1 MAAVAPFLAEPTLLE
16 DPFDEEIE
24 PELIDPAAQA
34 DEIATFNLLLAREA
48 EIPDSVRYF
57 VETLADEVSALPAD
71 AALRIDPYLLVSLQR
86 AVIAALRAFDNPD
99 PAHARREVRVRLEQL
114 RQVYRDLADARP
126 IYEDRPA
133 KALAQWLAATLDVP
147 QSRLAELLGV
157 SSRTFQRWVSES
169 DVIEPQG
176 DEARR
181 VQVVANVVSHLRHAL
196 TGRGAIDWFQHAHLM
211 AGGRSPAELL
221 DDPSALPELT
231 RLAASTRSQ
240 LAS

>member
-1 MAAVAPFLAEPTLLE
+1 MAAVAPLLSETTLLD
-16 DPFDEEIE
+16 DPFDQEVE

-34 DEIATFNLLLAREA
+34 EEIAAYNLLLARASEV
-48 EIPDSVRYF
+48 PDSVRFF
-57 VETLADEVSALPAD
+57 VETLADEVSALPSD

-86 AVIAALRAFDNPD
+86 AVIAALRAFDSPD
-99 PAHARREVRVRLEQL
+99 PGHARREVRIRLEQL

-133 KALAQWLAATLDVP
+133 KALAQWLADTLDVP
-147 QSRLAELLGV
+147 QSQLAELLGV

-169 DVIEPQG
+169 DAIEPRG

-196 TGRGAIDWFQHAHLM
+196 TGKGAIDWFQQEHPM
-211 AGGRSPAELL
+211 AAGRRPVELL
-221 DDPSALPELT
+221 DDPTALPELT